1 MALGT
6 LLAIAEAAKIIG
18 VSAGKIKS
26 LTKKKKV
33 KSVRKED
40 GNDYVEEAELKTII
54 KQALKQT
61 KKSLFGFS
69 FSVGCFRIR
78 FDINWD

>member
-26 LTKKKKV
+26 LIKKKKV

-40 GNDYVEEAELKTII
+40 GND
-54 KQALKQT
+54 
-61 KKSLFGFS
+61 
-69 FSVGCFRIR
+69 
-78 FDINWD
+78 

>member
-26 LTKKKKV
+26 LIKKKKV

-61 KKSLFGFS
+61 KKV
-69 FSVGCFRIR
+69 FSVFP
-78 FDINWD
+78 FLWDASVYDLI